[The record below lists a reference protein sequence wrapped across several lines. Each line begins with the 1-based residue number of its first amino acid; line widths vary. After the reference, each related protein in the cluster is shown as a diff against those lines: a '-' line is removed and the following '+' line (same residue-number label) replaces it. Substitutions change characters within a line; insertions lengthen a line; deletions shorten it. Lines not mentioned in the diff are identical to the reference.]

1 MAQIQ
6 FSLIKKLK
14 IGRPEHSLR
23 LTALRP
29 SPLNPR
35 SPKSGRHTSKRP
47 LNNFFFIFV
56 FESVYSKGYCRVT
69 NTVIALSLH

>member
-35 SPKSGRHTSKRP
+35 SPKSGRHTSKMP
-47 LNNFFFIFV
+47 LNNFFLFLFLKV
-56 FESVYSKGYCRVT
+56 CTPK
-69 NTVIALSLH
+69 VIVE